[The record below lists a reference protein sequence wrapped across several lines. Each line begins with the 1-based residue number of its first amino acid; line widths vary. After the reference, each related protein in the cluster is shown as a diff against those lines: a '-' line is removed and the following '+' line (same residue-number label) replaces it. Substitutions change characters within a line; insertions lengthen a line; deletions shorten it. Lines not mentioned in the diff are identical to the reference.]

1 LTIRQF
7 ITSFVLNKG
16 VEKRTKPYQEWRYKQ
31 AVKVIAG
38 TLKKWKVWN
47 ITLHNGQ
54 EAMLY
59 KCGQTWL
66 QRYTDKLDNA
76 LLSDIDKRIDYIC
89 LGLALS

>member
-1 LTIRQF
+1 
-7 ITSFVLNKG
+7 
-16 VEKRTKPYQEWRYKQ
+16 
-31 AVKVIAG
+31 
-38 TLKKWKVWN
+38 LKKWKVWN

-76 LLSDIDKRIDYIC
+76 LLSDIDKRIDHIC